1 MNWHYLYIAQEK
13 DDAVKQK
20 HDKKPVDLDPEGDK
34 YANTEKPLEDA
45 LLFVKPLELLA
56 PENAQVHALGFEIYI
71 RQEKYLLA
79 VKALGKIAKIEKKTP
94 KAKLDR
100 LEAAVKAHKDLDPK
114 IKQVV
119 DLELAEISKV

>member
-1 MNWHYLYIAQEK
+1 M
-13 DDAVKQK
+13 
-20 HDKKPVDLDPEGDK
+20 DPEGDK